1 MSEHKMT
8 KKDEE
13 EREDIVKGMKK
24 NFSGFRKRYG
34 KDAKDVMYATAT
46 KMAMKKEEVS
56 YVDQKVFHD
65 IFGEGLVLND
75 FSQLNE
81 QGERDWYSVEFGHGI
96 ETAFT
101 QDVVDMLNRYNQI
114 NEFDMKEKDPAKHK
128 QSQKYH
134 YDLGKKTA
142 QAKKPKGETSDNY
155 GPYASDYEAGYHSV
169 KEELTGDQ
177 HKIDANKN
185 NKIDAHDFKLLRK
198 LKKARS

>member
-13 EREDIVKGMKK
+13 EKEDIVKGMKK

-46 KMAMKKEEVS
+46 KMAMKEDTTK
-56 YVDQKVFHD
+56 YVNQKVFHD
-65 IFGEGLVLND
+65 IFGEGIVLND

-81 QGERDWYSVEFGHGI
+81 QGKIDWYSVEFNHGI

-101 QDVVDMLNRYNQI
+101 EDIVEMIDRL
-114 NEFDMKEKDPAKHK
+114 K
-128 QSQKYH
+128 QVN
-134 YDLGKKTA
+134 D
-142 QAKKPKGETSDNY
+142 D
-155 GPYASDYEAGYHSV
+155 SV
-169 KEELTGDQ
+169 EEELSGNQ
-177 HKIDANKN
+177 HKIDKNRN

-198 LKKARS
+198 LKKARG

>member
-13 EREDIVKGMKK
+13 EKEDIVKGMKK

-46 KMAMKKEEVS
+46 KMAMKEDTIS
-56 YVDQKVFHD
+56 YVNQKVFHD
-65 IFGEGLVLND
+65 IFGEGIVLND

-81 QGERDWYSVEFGHGI
+81 QGKI

-101 QDVVDMLNRYNQI
+101 EDIVEMIDRL
-114 NEFDMKEKDPAKHK
+114 K
-128 QSQKYH
+128 QVN
-134 YDLGKKTA
+134 D
-142 QAKKPKGETSDNY
+142 D
-155 GPYASDYEAGYHSV
+155 SV
-169 KEELTGDQ
+169 EEELSGNQ
-177 HKIDANKN
+177 HKIDKNRN

-198 LKKARS
+198 LKKARG